1 MTISHDVG
9 NKTLS
14 KRHTIREAY
23 NQFRSTQLLC
33 SICCHWHQWQ
43 NKKLTARQP
52 EQEVRSLKD
61 GVSKNT
67 TTATVFSILIKST
80 IQKIQHSASTGIL
93 ASFLP
98 PPSLN
103 KWYGRNKVLVY
114 YCTYFN
120 LEEKYTTC
128 FSPHSKKHYLGIL
141 LTQKQVACDGVFN
154 SPPFR
159 EDNMLWSYFKNI
171 SFTKVSNSV
180 FRDRDDFLAASTS
193 LLAWH
198 LLQREFIC
206 CSNIKMEQEQ
216 LPEKG

>member
-1 MTISHDVG
+1 MTISHDVA

-14 KRHTIREAY
+14 TRHTIREAY
-23 NQFRSTQLLC
+23 NQFRSTQLLF
-33 SICCHWHQWQ
+33 SVCCHWHQWQ
-43 NKKLTARQP
+43 NKKLTVGQP

-61 GVSKNT
+61 DVSKNT

-80 IQKIQHSASTGIL
+80 
-93 ASFLP
+93 
-98 PPSLN
+98 
-103 KWYGRNKVLVY
+103 
-114 YCTYFN
+114 N
-120 LEEKYTTC
+120 LEEKWTTC
-128 FSPHSKKHYLGIL
+128 FSPRSKEHYLGIL
-141 LTQKQVACDGVFN
+141 LTQKQVACGGVFN
-154 SPPFR
+154 SPPSR

-216 LPEKG
+216 LPGEG

>member
-1 MTISHDVG
+1 MTISHDVA
-9 NKTLS
+9 NRTLS
-14 KRHTIREAY
+14 KRHTITEAH

-33 SICCHWHQWQ
+33 SICCHWNQWEQ
-43 NKKLTARQP
+43 KANCGTTRKSGLWNMLFPKIPRQ
-52 EQEVRSLKD
+52 QQYFLFWLNLQSRRC
-61 GVSKNT
+61 N
-67 TTATVFSILIKST
+67 IST
-80 IQKIQHSASTGIL
+80 SVL

-98 PPSLN
+98 PPALTERHS
-103 KWYGRNKVLVY
+103 RNKALRY

-120 LEEKYTTC
+120 LETEEVMC
-128 FSPHSKKHYLGIL
+128 SSPHSTNHYLWIL
-141 LTQKQVACDGVFN
+141 LTQNQVACGGLLN
-154 SPPFR
+154 APPSR

-171 SFTKVSNSV
+171 SFTKVSNLI

-216 LPEKG
+216 LPGEG